1 MAEAKNSQ
9 VRAQTWLLP
18 EQVDRLLE
26 ATGIF
31 APHLQLRNEVAVL
44 MMYDL
49 GLRVGEL
56 VGLDVD
62 DVFLDDNEPYVY
74 LRSEIQKSPPTEAEP
89 DPCPLNLTRDLGTAR
104 LLRHYLNGRWKDSPA
119 LFPSQ
124 KSARMGTE
132 QVRNLVRKLGQAAD
146 VEPRLAK
153 GGTGSPTDVSP
164 HTLRHSVFYRMFVDG
179 DAKLKEVSL
188 RLRHGSV
195 ATTERIYAHVIRR

>member
-1 MAEAKNSQ
+1 MKETQ
-9 VRAQTWLLP
+9 VLARTWLLP
-18 EQVDRLLE
+18 DQVDRLLE
-26 ATGIF
+26 ATDIF

-44 MMYDL
+44 LMYDL
-49 GLRVGEL
+49 GVRVGEL

-62 DVFLDDNEPYVY
+62 DVFLDDDEPYIY
-74 LRSEIQKSPPTEAEP
+74 LRSEIQKAPPDGSEP
-89 DPCPLNLTRDLGTAR
+89 DPVPLNLTRELGTAR
-104 LLRHYLNGRWKDSPA
+104 LLRHYLNSRWKDSSA
-119 LFPSQ
+119 LLPSQ
-124 KSARMGTE
+124 KSDRMGTE
-132 QVRNLVRKLGQAAD
+132 QVRNVVSKLALAAE

-153 GGTGSPTDVSP
+153 GGTGSPADVTP